1 MDNIIIGQ
9 RYTIYLKSHNILRG
23 NVFKITDKMLI
34 LINVNKEIN
43 KKTQWCITIDSIIQ
57 YENLITITKNKLNL
71 SNDILLKIDQY
82 I

>member
-1 MDNIIIGQ
+1 MDNIIVGQ

-23 NVFKITDKMLI
+23 NVSKITDEMLI
-34 LINVNKEIN
+34 LINVNKERN

-71 SNDILLKIDQY
+71 SNDILLKIYQY
-82 I
+82 H